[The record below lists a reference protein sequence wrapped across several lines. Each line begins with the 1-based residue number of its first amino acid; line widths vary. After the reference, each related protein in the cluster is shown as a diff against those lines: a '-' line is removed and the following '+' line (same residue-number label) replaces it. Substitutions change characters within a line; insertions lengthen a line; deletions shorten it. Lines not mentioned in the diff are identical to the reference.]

1 MQITL
6 CNFSKRM
13 NSTKQP
19 TEADLAAG
27 KTFNN
32 LTLKELTNIDNPVL
46 KLAGAT
52 DNDYAYNYAYVHDW
66 GRYYHIKTADLR
78 HQDIYTARLELD
90 DLATYKSQIL
100 NTSAYI
106 VYASTGFNR
115 WIRDDRTPLIARPPE
130 VLLTFSS
137 PLVDGEP
144 VFSDEQISP
153 TIILTTVSQEGGLTY
168 WKMNK
173 SALDHIL
180 DSLTRAGSTIWGAL
194 QEQFGDALG
203 SIISAYRIPIND
215 MVLDID
221 GPYDFYLGSYHVQDG
236 EQQGEPTYVEAFKLA
251 TNFINFKGRCG
262 IPTGY
267 LDYRV
272 FEPYTK
278 LKMRLP
284 FVGLVD
290 ISQQDFAGS
299 VYYQGLVN
307 LLNGKIVWTLF
318 NDEDHT
324 RAIATYSG
332 QCGENIPMATSQI
345 QNAESLISAV
355 SGSVGAATAT
365 LLNPTAGLV
374 AGVATVANAFYHLSK
389 ETSNVI
395 GSYSGGITEIINKR
409 VEIIAEK
416 MQTAI
421 EPDNLTAFEG
431 RPVCKVDQLINY
443 TGYVRTQNFSID
455 LPVNSDVIRSINSKL
470 DAGIYIE

>member
-1 MQITL
+1 MQLTL
-6 CNFSKRM
+6 CNFSKRI

-19 TEADLAAG
+19 SAADLAAG
-27 KTFNN
+27 KTFSD

-46 KLAGAT
+46 KLAGAD

-78 HQDIYTARLELD
+78 HYDIYTAMLELD

-106 VYASTGFNR
+106 VYSTTGYNR
-115 WIRDDRTPLIARPPE
+115 WIKDDRTPIVARPPE
-130 VLLTFSS
+130 VLLSYSS
-137 PLVDGEP
+137 PTIDGNA
-144 VFSDEQISP
+144 VFDADQVSP
-153 TIILTTVSQEGGLTY
+153 TIILCTVSQETGLTY

-173 SALDHIL
+173 SSVDHLL

-203 SIISAYRIPIND
+203 SIISAYRIPINPL
-215 MVLDID
+215 VISSGQTSDI
-221 GPYDFYLGSYHVQDG
+221 YLGSYHVQDG
-236 EQQGEPTYVEAFKLA
+236 EQSYIQA
-251 TNFINFKGRCG
+251 TQLPNERKYILFNGRCG

-267 LDYRV
+267 LDYRA

-278 LKMRLP
+278 LKIRLP
-284 FVGLVD
+284 FVGLCD
-290 ISQQDFAGS
+290 ISHQDFAGS

-307 LLNGKIVWTLF
+307 LINGKIVWTLF
-318 NDEDHT
+318 NDEEHSKS
-324 RAIATYSG
+324 ISTYSG
-332 QCGENIPMATSQI
+332 QCGEQIPMAVSQI
-345 QNAESLISAV
+345 QSAESLINAV
-355 SGSVGAATAT
+355 SGTVNTVAATVV
-365 LLNPTAGLV
+365 NPTAGIV
-374 AGVATVANAFYHLSK
+374 SGVANVANTFYHLSK

-395 GSYSGGITEIINKR
+395 GSYSGGISEIINRR

-431 RPVCKVDQLINY
+431 RPVCKVDTLSNY
-443 TGYVRTQNFSID
+443 SGYIKTQGFSID
-455 LPVNSDVIRSINSKL
+455 IAANSDVINSINAKL

>member
-1 MQITL
+1 MQLTL

-19 TEADLAAG
+19 TAADLAAG
-27 KTFNN
+27 KTFND

-46 KLAGAT
+46 KLAGAI

-90 DLATYKSQIL
+90 DLATFKSQIL

-115 WIRDDRTPLIARPPE
+115 WIKDDRTPIVARPPE
-130 VLLTFSS
+130 VLLSHS
-137 PLVDGEP
+137 
-144 VFSDEQISP
+144 SP
-153 TIILTTVSQEGGLTY
+153 TIGDYAVFDDDQVSPTIVLCTVSQESGLTY

-173 SALDHIL
+173 SSIDHLL
-180 DSLTRAGSTIWGAL
+180 DSLTRAGSTVWGAL
-194 QEQFGDALG
+194 QQQFGDALG
-203 SIISAYRIPIND
+203 SIISAYRIPINP
-215 MVLDID
+215 MVMPSGTIREM
-221 GPYDFYLGSYHVQDG
+221 YLGSYHVQDG
-236 EQQGEPTYVEAFKLA
+236 EQSYIEATQLPNESK
-251 TNFINFKGRCG
+251 FILFNGRCG

-278 LKMRLP
+278 LKIRLP
-284 FVGLVD
+284 FVGLCD
-290 ISQQDFAGS
+290 ISHQDFAGS

-307 LLNGKIVWTLF
+307 LINGKIVWTLF
-318 NDEDHT
+318 NDEEHSK
-324 RAIATYSG
+324 AIATFSG
-332 QCGENIPMATSQI
+332 QCGEQIPMAVSQI
-345 QNAESLISAV
+345 QSAESLINAV
-355 SGSVGAATAT
+355 SGTVNTAAATI
-365 LLNPTAGLV
+365 LNPTAGFV
-374 AGVATVANAFYHLSK
+374 SGVASIANSFYHLTK

-431 RPVCKVDQLINY
+431 RPVCKVDTLSSY
-443 TGYVRTQNFSID
+443 SGYIKTQGFSID
-455 LPVNSDVIRSINSKL
+455 IAANSDVINSINKKL